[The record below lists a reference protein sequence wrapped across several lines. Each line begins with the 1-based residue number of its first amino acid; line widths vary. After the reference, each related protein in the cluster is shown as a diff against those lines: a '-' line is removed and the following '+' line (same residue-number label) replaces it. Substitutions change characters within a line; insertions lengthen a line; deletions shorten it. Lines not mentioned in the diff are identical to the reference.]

1 MHMHI
6 RISLL
11 ALLATGCASSYE
23 KVRDTMS
30 NTPDWYEARKTEV
43 IGEGY
48 PKIGT
53 IPTLTDEQR
62 RSGQLKGTRSA
73 VERAE
78 ALFRLDPR
86 SVPAGLELA
95 EMMQW
100 AEAVRAELAE
110 RDKPGDFLSDEEA
123 RQLRNL
129 FASPRAKG

>member
-1 MHMHI
+1 MHMLF
-6 RISLL
+6 RTSLL

-23 KVRDTMS
+23 RVRETVS
-30 NTPDWYEARKTEV
+30 STPDWYEARKTEV

-53 IPTLTDEQR
+53 IPTLTDDQR
-62 RSGQLKGTRSA
+62 RTDQLVRTRTA

-78 ALFRLDPR
+78 TLFRMDPR

-95 EMMQW
+95 EMIQW
-100 AEAVRAELAE
+100 AEAFRAELAE
-110 RDKPGDFLSDEEA
+110 LDEPGDFLSDEEA

-129 FASPRAKG
+129 FASPRATG